1 LQQRRKK
8 GIRVDLRAYLQE
20 QRETVEKALALILPE
35 PEGPAA
41 DVVKAM
47 KYSLFAGGKRLRPI
61 LCIAGAEALGVDGS
75 HVMPVACA
83 LEMIHTYSLIHDDL
97 PAMDNDDMR
106 RGKPTNHKVFGE
118 AVAIL
123 AGDGLLTEAFR
134 VMAQTPLGKIRPEA
148 LLKVICLVAQASGYQ
163 GMVGGQVTDIQSEG
177 KTVEPATVAFIH
189 SHKTGA
195 LIAASVTSGAILGGA
210 TEAQVNAIGE
220 YGRGIGLAFQIADDI
235 LDVEGD
241 SEKMGKG
248 VGGDAR
254 KKKVTYPS
262 VHGLVRSRE
271 IQKQSIDQAI
281 HSLKTFD
288 SKADPLRVL
297 ATYII
302 ERKK

>member
-1 LQQRRKK
+1 M
-8 GIRVDLRAYLQE
+8 DLRAYLQE
-20 QRETVEKALALILPE
+20 RRETVEKALALILPE
-35 PEGPAA
+35 LEGPAA

-75 HVMPVACA
+75 QVMPVACA

-134 VMAQTPLGKIRPEA
+134 VMAKTPMGKSKPES
-148 LLKVICLVAQASGYQ
+148 LLKVICLVAQGSGYQ

-177 KTVEPATVAFIH
+177 KTVEPATVEFIH

-210 TEAQVNAIGE
+210 TEPQVNAISE
-220 YGRGIGLAFQIADDI
+220 YGREIGLAFQIADDI

-288 SKADPLRVL
+288 SKADPLRAL